1 MFLSE
6 ESLQRLI
13 HLNKPKYDVALV
25 EASVDERPAIYAQRG
40 KERHALNRIIW
51 LFPQM
56 LHLLPTEKMPVSL
69 ADCGRFAVQAPQ
81 LVWILQSRWM
91 LDSIHLYHPYRRTS
105 LYQIR
110 LLLDLSWHD
119 IATAF
124 SALRSFIRGETEK
137 QVVAYAVTILALS
150 LELYPPGCSLT
161 SHLACDFL
169 RLIKRIGAGGLP
181 RFTW

>member
-13 HLNKPKYDVALV
+13 HLNKPKYDVTLV
-25 EASVDERPAIYAQRG
+25 EASVDERPAIYAQRR

-56 LHLLPTEKMPVSL
+56 LHLLPTETMPVSL
-69 ADCGRFAVQAPQ
+69 ADCGRFAAQAPQ

-110 LLLDLSWHD
+110 LLLDRIYHGMISRLLFPLCAHS
-119 IATAF
+119 
-124 SALRSFIRGETEK
+124 SPEEK
-137 QVVAYAVTILALS
+137 LKNKLLPTQSLS
-150 LELYPPGCSLT
+150 LL
-161 SHLACDFL
+161 FL
-169 RLIKRIGAGGLP
+169 WNSILP
-181 RFTW
+181 AAH